1 MYLRLLFVCTLL
13 IARLAAEPF
22 AFTAIGCLPY
32 HYVPDI
38 EAKTARLTAE
48 INRLQPAFTV
58 HCGDIHSGGEPASDE
73 RFLTVRDWFDTFE
86 HPLIYTPGDNEW
98 TDAHRESVGGYE
110 PQERLAKLRELFFSE
125 ERSRGVQ
132 PMELITQRQM
142 AGYEKFVENA
152 RWTVHGVVFATIHV
166 VGSNNNLQPEIPG
179 ASEEF
184 AERDAANI
192 AWLKA
197 VFAEAHATRA
207 PGVALFMQA
216 QPFGY
221 VWGVEGYL
229 PGLEVF
235 LRALN
240 AEVKSFGRPVL
251 LVHADDHRYKHEQ
264 HVAIASDY
272 IPTPNLTRLETFG
285 ARDIHGV
292 VVLVDPKSQA
302 VFAPGPLLVPG
313 NPLPKLPVRR
323 VQGSVHE

>member
-1 MYLRLLFVCTLL
+1 MCFRLLIIFALL
-13 IARLAAEPF
+13 GTRLAAETFTF
-22 AFTAIGCLPY
+22 AAIGCLPY

-73 RFLTVRDWFDTFE
+73 RFLAVRDWFDAFH
-86 HPLIYTPGDNEW
+86 HPLIFTPGDNEW
-98 TDAHRESVGGYE
+98 TDAHRESVGRYE
-110 PQERLAKLRELFFSE
+110 PQERLAKLRELFFAD
-125 ERSRGVQ
+125 ERSRGAK
-132 PMELITQRQM
+132 PMALVTQRRQ
-142 AGYEKFVENA
+142 AGFEKFVENA
-152 RWTVHGVVFATIHV
+152 RWTVQGVVFATIHV

-179 ASEEF
+179 AVEEF
-184 AERDAANI
+184 AERDMANI

-197 VFAEAHATRA
+197 VLAEAHATNA

-221 VWGVEGYL
+221 VWGVEGFL
-229 PGLEVF
+229 PGFEAFLTALEQEV
-235 LRALN
+235 RA
-240 AEVKSFGRPVL
+240 FGRPVL
-251 LVHADDHRYKHEQ
+251 LVHADEHKYRLDHG
-264 HVAIASDY
+264 VAIAHDTAP
-272 IPTPNLTRLETFG
+272 IPNLIRLETFG

-313 NPLPKLPVRR
+313 NPLPKLPATK
-323 VQGSVHE
+323 SDHE

>member
-1 MYLRLLFVCTLL
+1 MHLRLLLVLALLVARVGAETFTFV
-13 IARLAAEPF
+13 
-22 AFTAIGCLPY
+22 AIGCLPY

-73 RFLTVRDWFDTFE
+73 RFLTVRDWFDTFAY
-86 HPLIYTPGDNEW
+86 PLIYTPGDNEW
-98 TDAHRESVGGYE
+98 TDAHRKSIGGYE
-110 PQERLAKLRELFFSE
+110 PQERLAKLRELFFAE

-132 PMELITQRQM
+132 PMELITQRHM

-179 ASEEF
+179 APEEF
-184 AERDAANI
+184 AARDAANI
-192 AWLKA
+192 AWLQA
-197 VFAEAHATRA
+197 AFAEAHATSA

-221 VWGVEGYL
+221 VWGYEGFL
-229 PGLEVF
+229 TGAEVF
-235 LRALN
+235 LRALEE
-240 AEVKSFGRPVL
+240 EVRAFGRPVL
-251 LVHADDHRYKHEQ
+251 LVHADEHKYRLDYS
-264 HVAIASDY
+264 VAIAHDTAP
-272 IPTPNLTRLETFG
+272 IPNLTRLETFG

-313 NPLPKLPVRR
+313 NPLPKLPATK
-323 VQGSVHE
+323 SDHE